1 MFFNLAFFALVLPFS
16 VLAYAV
22 APRRLRWVVLL
33 GISYYCFYHTSKKLI
48 VFLVATTL
56 SCYLCGLWLASIMD
70 RRDAALAVKGAKR
83 RIVREEY
90 RRRMRRVVAL
100 AVIFNLGL
108 LVTCKYLGF
117 LLSVAQPLL
126 SLAGIG
132 APVEA
137 PRIGMPLGISFYT
150 FIALSYV
157 IDVYRGTVKPDRNL
171 GRLALFLSFFP
182 QMLEGPIGRYSH
194 TAESLT
200 EGRDIT
206 RSNLYQGTL
215 RIFWGIAKKLIV
227 ADRLNAF
234 VEMVFDGYASYD
246 GGIIALAAVL
256 YTIQLY
262 CDFSGTI
269 DVAIGIGRIFDV
281 HLPENFS
288 QPFFSRTASEFW
300 QRWHITLGA
309 WFKDYVYYPV
319 SLSAPCKQLTSAA
332 RKRFGI
338 HYGPLLASSVALFCV
353 WFGNGLWHGSGSQ
366 YIFFGM
372 YYFVLIM
379 LGGLIEPVAVGAAER
394 FGIDRNS
401 LPYRL
406 FQTAR
411 TLAIVF
417 VGELIFRANG
427 LGAGLEML
435 SAIAHDFTLGAF
447 SRWDPYHMH
456 LDIHDRNIV
465 IAMLVVVFVIG
476 YLKEHGLDVSA
487 KIDSQSTLVRWVVL
501 IVLILAIVIFGA
513 YGYDYTPV
521 DPMYAQF

>member
-1 MFFNLAFFALVLPFS
+1 M
-16 VLAYAV
+16 
-22 APRRLRWVVLL
+22 
-33 GISYYCFYHTSKKLI
+33 
-48 VFLVATTL
+48 
-56 SCYLCGLWLASIMD
+56 
-70 RRDAALAVKGAKR
+70 
-83 RIVREEY
+83 
-90 RRRMRRVVAL
+90 
-100 AVIFNLGL
+100 
-108 LVTCKYLGF
+108 
-117 LLSVAQPLL
+117 
-126 SLAGIG
+126 
-132 APVEA
+132 
-137 PRIGMPLGISFYT
+137 
-150 FIALSYV
+150 
-157 IDVYRGTVKPDRNL
+157 
-171 GRLALFLSFFP
+171 
-182 QMLEGPIGRYSH
+182 
-194 TAESLT
+194 
-200 EGRDIT
+200 
-206 RSNLYQGTL
+206 
-215 RIFWGIAKKLIV
+215 
-227 ADRLNAF
+227 
-234 VEMVFDGYASYD
+234 
-246 GGIIALAAVL
+246 L

-281 HLPENFS
+281 HLPENFR

-435 SAIAHDFTLGAF
+435 SSIAHNFTLGAF